1 MIGPKYV
8 VLTKVLAKNRVNINV
23 CASSSGTN
31 KNTVYCVIPKI
42 ALIKAQANQGLTV
55 SGIFRR
61 HFFPNP
67 TINTVLQ

>member
-8 VLTKVLAKNRVNINV
+8 VLTKVLPKNR
-23 CASSSGTN
+23 
-31 KNTVYCVIPKI
+31 VIPKI
-42 ALIKAQANQGLTV
+42 ALIKAQANLTV
-55 SGIFRR
+55 SGIFRH